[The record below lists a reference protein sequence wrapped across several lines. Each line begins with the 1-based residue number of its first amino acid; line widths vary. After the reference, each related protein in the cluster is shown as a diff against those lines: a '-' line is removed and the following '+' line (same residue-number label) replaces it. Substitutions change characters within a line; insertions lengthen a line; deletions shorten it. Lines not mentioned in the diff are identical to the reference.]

1 MNNQGTQ
8 NDKHGMLESTAQAI
22 GSTLG
27 SIAVKTGLA
36 KPTATAET
44 SEPVTAASK
53 TGQTH
58 LNRKAR
64 RAKKKK

>member
-1 MNNQGTQ
+1 
-8 NDKHGMLESTAQAI
+8 MLESTAQAI

-36 KPTATAET
+36 KATATAET
-44 SEPVTAASK
+44 PEPAAAASK
-53 TGQTH
+53 PGQTH
-58 LNRKAR
+58 PNRKAR